1 MSFHFCIMLFMSLVK
16 RIFTFQMFTNGM
28 TESNSSDIY
37 LRDVSAE
44 AFLAMLQFMYS
55 GELEMKDRNETGT
68 LLLEILLLADQFGVA
83 YLQQECCKL
92 LLECISEVI
101 HHLLLFLG
109 STVKHII
116 CVTSL
121 RKHILFFFCFFP
133 RSLPAWSKRKEQGSD
148 CAFTF

>member
-1 MSFHFCIMLFMSLVK
+1 
-16 RIFTFQMFTNGM
+16 MFTNGM

-44 AFLAMLQFMYS
+44 AILAMLQFMYS

-68 LLLEILLLADQFGVA
+68 LLLEILLFADKFGVT

-92 LLECISEVI
+92 LLQCISEVI
-101 HHLLLFLG
+101 HHLLFFLG